1 MHIYIYTGMRGRV
14 SKNGDVRDYVCKLN
28 CWKVDM
34 INERLQTNPHT
45 DGDWNLIAGCIC
57 AMILSVDV
65 NAVSEGKEGYHNAC
79 YPESLK

>member
-34 INERLQTNPHT
+34 INERLQQTTYGRGLEPDSWLYLCN
-45 DGDWNLIAGCIC
+45 DI
-57 AMILSVDV
+57 
-65 NAVSEGKEGYHNAC
+65 VSRCQRSKRGQGGI
-79 YPESLK
+79 S